1 MAWGRW
7 ENQAVKGKL
16 LGALVVGLFLL
27 GGLGMVAGGV
37 YQVIVRET
45 GERATAR
52 VTECH
57 KSGGRYRSDVCSGT
71 WVSGGSLLAGGHV
84 VLGTID
90 GADSGDL
97 GDRIEVRLSGSRA
110 YTTSL
115 RVPIILI
122 VLGLGI
128 AGVGVRLLV
137 MFVRRPG

>member
-1 MAWGRW
+1 
-7 ENQAVKGKL
+7 VKGRL

-71 WVSGGSLLAGGHV
+71 WVAGGSLLAGGHV

-97 GDRIEVRLSGSRA
+97 GRTIEVRLSGERA

-122 VLGLGI
+122 VIGLGI
-128 AGVGVRLLV
+128 AALGVRLLTT
-137 MFVRRPG
+137 FVRRRP

>member
-1 MAWGRW
+1 
-7 ENQAVKGKL
+7 VKGKL
-16 LGALVVGLFLL
+16 LGAMVVGLFLL

-45 GERATAR
+45 GTRASAR

-71 WVSGGSLLAGGHV
+71 WV
-84 VLGTID
+84 
-90 GADSGDL
+90 ADSGDL
-97 GDRIEVRLSGSRA
+97 GRTIDVRLSGDRA

-122 VLGLGI
+122 VIGLGI
-128 AGVGVRLLV
+128 AALGVRLLTT
-137 MFVRRPG
+137 FVRRRP

>member
-1 MAWGRW
+1 
-7 ENQAVKGKL
+7 VKL
-16 LGALVVGLFLL
+16 LGAVVVGLFLL

-37 YQVIVRET
+37 YNVVVRET
-45 GERATAR
+45 GEHARAR

-57 KSGGRYRSDVCSGT
+57 KSGGRYRSDVCSGK
-71 WVSGGSLLAGGHV
+71 WIAGGSLLDGGHV

-90 GADSGDL
+90 GASSGDL
-97 GDRIEVRLSGSRA
+97 GQTIDVRLSGDRA

-128 AGVGVRLLV
+128 AFVGVRLLL
-137 MFVRRPG
+137 VRRRPMSGERAG

>member
-1 MAWGRW
+1 
-7 ENQAVKGKL
+7 VKGKL

-45 GERATAR
+45 GEHATAR
-52 VTECH
+52 VTSCH

-71 WVSGGSLLAGGHV
+71 WVAGGSLLAGGHV

-90 GADSGDL
+90 GASSGDL
-97 GDRIEVRLSGSRA
+97 GHRIEVRLSGDRA

-122 VLGLGI
+122 AIGLGI
-128 AGVGVRLLV
+128 AAVGVRLLV
-137 MFVRRPG
+137 MFVRRP